1 MAALNS
7 LAVGSNPIGDE
18 AMIQL
23 LDGLRD
29 VSLTSLDISKTQS
42 GVSTATK
49 LAELLAE
56 DSKFKAVLASLTLSG
71 NKVSKFKA
79 VLEVVN
85 VLGACPTHQLIPTSL
100 HQYVSIRNP
109 CMLAARISKY

>member
-1 MAALNS
+1 M
-7 LAVGSNPIGDE
+7 V
-18 AMIQL
+18 QL
-23 LDGLRD
+23 LDGLKD
-29 VSLTSLDISKTQS
+29 VSLTSLDISKTNS

-56 DSKFKAVLASLTLSG
+56 ETAFKD
-71 NKVSKFKA
+71 

-109 CMLAARISKY
+109 CMLVARISKY